1 MDERLMTLR
10 RFNALFALAFATLA
24 ITACRER
31 KEFDGPY
38 GRQVADA
45 IPLIEKGPGLKFK
58 RPPKVEARS
67 KAQVREFVLAQINK
81 PIAQRE
87 MAGQEAAYK
96 RFGMIPDTLNLR
108 EYLVGL
114 LEEQIMGYYDPAT
127 DVLYVVEGSPDDIV
141 GVTITHELVHA
152 LQDQYV
158 DLEKYQNVESE
169 NDRQAA
175 AQAVF
180 EGQAVYEHIAAML
193 GGGNV
198 AVNLPGGWDRVRD
211 MIRENQSSMPIFAQA
226 PLVIQETLIFPYL
239 SGAEFIRGYKTR
251 NPSGTPYQDMPVSTE
266 QVLHPSAYFGTRDH
280 PTRVTL
286 GPLRGT
292 KRYENTLGEFET
304 RLFLYEHTK
313 DQNDAIRGAAGWD
326 GDRYALVTTPAG
338 DALVWVTV
346 WDSAVEAGE
355 FREILNA
362 AIEKKLETDGT
373 AESESVRAYA
383 TGGRTTRVIIA
394 ESGGR
399 PLVIYTDAPSA
410 VSGALLDVTQIR
422 LTQTGA
428 P

>member
-1 MDERLMTLR
+1 MDEPLMTLR
-10 RFNALFALAFATLA
+10 RFSPIAALALA
-24 ITACRER
+24 VLAMTACRER
-31 KEFDGPY
+31 KEYEGPY

-45 IPLIEKGPGLKFK
+45 IPLIEKGTGLKFK

-114 LEEQIMGYYDPAT
+114 LEEQIVGYYDPAT
-127 DVLYVVEGSPDDIV
+127 DVLYVVEGSPDEIV
-141 GVTITHELVHA
+141 GITITHELVHA

-158 DLEKYQNVESE
+158 DLEAHQNVEGE
-169 NDRQAA
+169 NDRQTA

-180 EGQAVYEHIAAML
+180 EGQAVYEQIAAML

-211 MIRENQSSMPIFAQA
+211 MIRENQESMPIFAQA
-226 PLVIQETLIFPYL
+226 PLVVQETLIFPYL

-266 QVLHPSAYFGTRDH
+266 QVLHPSAYFGTRDN

-286 GPLRGT
+286 GPVRGT

-304 RLFLYEHTK
+304 RLFLYQHTQ
-313 DQNDAIRGAAGWD
+313 DQNDAIRGATGWD

-355 FREILNA
+355 FREILNTA
-362 AIEKKLETDGT
+362 VEKKLETDGT
-373 AESESVRAYA
+373 VESESVRAYT
-383 TGGRTTRVIIA
+383 TGGRTTRVITA
-394 ESGGR
+394 EVGGR
-399 PLVIYTDAPSA
+399 PLVIYSDSPTA
-410 VSGALLDVTQIR
+410 VAGNLIDVAGIR
-422 LTQTGA
+422 LQGN
-428 P
+428 